1 MKHRHIIG
9 LLLAFLPAALAQTKV
24 DLAKQS
30 KNIDFSQASFVRPF
44 PLGTAL
50 PATCQVGQV
59 FFLTTAP
66 ASAYECTS
74 TNVWA
79 PIQGS
84 TGAAAGTIDVQF
96 TSSTVLTVGSRCSI
110 PTPCLFRVGSTEYSL
125 LAPVTV
131 TLTSGSGL
139 AMVYIDSNANLTVG
153 VTSLTA
159 PAVACSG
166 CVVVAGI
173 TAYPLGT
180 IPVEV
185 WNATNGSWDAS
196 GTSNLASLSVAP
208 ALVAGDN
215 ITLTQAAGTVTIAAN
230 AAGSSGGSGSGSG
243 GSGSSG
249 SSFNPMDPTQFYR
262 DHFAIASGYSQ
273 GPDAWSYSGNCQAGN
288 VTGLTGFLQETITSA
303 NWSQVAGGGNACSF
317 YFPGGASGGAGS
329 FDYWSGSSPAQLWAA
344 ATYLISDT
352 NGVHYVGLTN
362 NASTF
367 SDFIGCRQTG
377 SGDWFAVIRAGGND
391 VATADTGVAHDSLAH
406 RLIVDNNTGAAN
418 TVRCSVDGANT
429 AAATGTVPAETFG
442 WTFVF
447 GAVALGSSATNFAPF
462 QYTIFLQGLPRQ

>member
-1 MKHRHIIG
+1 MIG

-24 DLAKQS
+24 DLANQS

-84 TGAAAGTIDVQF
+84 TGTAAGTIDVQF
-96 TSSTVLTVGSRCSI
+96 TSSTVLTVGSKCSI
-110 PTPCLFRVGSTEYSL
+110 PAPCLFRIGSTEYSL
-125 LAPVTV
+125 LAPATV

-139 AMVYIDSNANLTVG
+139 AMVYIDNDANLTVG
-153 VTSLTA
+153 VSSLTT
-159 PAVACSG
+159 PAVTCSG
-166 CVVVAGI
+166 CVVMAGI
-173 TAYPLGT
+173 TQYPLGT

-185 WNATNGSWDAS
+185 WNATNGSWDPS

-215 ITLTQAAGTVTIAAN
+215 ITLTQASGTVTIAAN

-243 GSGSSG
+243 GSGG
-249 SSFNPMDPTQFYR
+249 SNFNPMDPTQFYR
-262 DHFAIASGYSQ
+262 DHLTIASGFTQ
-273 GPDAWSYSGNCQAGN
+273 GLDGWSYSGSCQNGTVN
-288 VTGLTGFLQETITSA
+288 GLTGFKQESITSA
-303 NWSQVAGGGNACSF
+303 IWSQVSGAGNQCTF
-317 YFPGGASGGAGS
+317 YFPGGSGGGDGS
-329 FDYWSGSSPAQLWAA
+329 YDYWSGATPAQLWAS
-344 ATYLISDT
+344 ATYLTSDT
-352 NGVHYVGLTN
+352 NGIHYVGLTS
-362 NASTF
+362 NAGNF

-391 VATADTGVAHDSLAH
+391 VATADTGVAHDSLVH
-406 RLIVDNNTGAAN
+406 RLVVDNNAGAAN
-418 TVRCSVDGANT
+418 TIRCSVDGANT
-429 AAATGTVPAETFG
+429 AVATGTVPTETFG
-442 WTFVF
+442 WSFTF
-447 GAVALGSSATNFAPF
+447 GAVALGSSSANFAPF
-462 QYTIFLQGLPRQ
+462 QYTIFLQSLPRQ